1 MPPLHFFLSLVLIA
15 GLAETWPLAEILT
28 WPWRW
33 AGLAPILAGVWLNY
47 GADRLIRE
55 RGTTIKPFE
64 ISTALIT
71 DGAFRTSRNPI
82 YLGMILIL
90 IGEALLFGQLSPFFV
105 CAAFAALMHFRF
117 VLVEE
122 RILRETF
129 GERFDAYCARTRRWL

>member
-15 GLAETWPLAEILT
+15 GLAEKWPLAEILP

-33 AGLAPILAGVWLNY
+33 LGLFPILAGVWLNY
-47 GADRLIRE
+47 DADRLIKA
-55 RGTTIKPFE
+55 RGTTIKPFK
-64 ISTALIT
+64 ISTALIS
-71 DGAFRTSRNPI
+71 DGAFRFSRNPI

-90 IGEALLFGQLSPFFV
+90 IGEAQLFGRLSPFFV

-117 VLVEE
+117 VLAEE

-129 GERFDAYCARTRRWL
+129 GEGFDAYCARTRRWL